1 MPVQSD
7 TRVVT
12 LVLVSAGGDVL
23 GALPPFE
30 VEVPWWSEVASVV
43 SGARSRFGVSVTVLR
58 LLSASLPEQPG
69 GAVTYLATLSGT
81 PAVALTPV
89 SIDLAPHPLRA
100 PYAEVGGPERSLRWA
115 SFVQAARASQVKTWN
130 LSSLWRLETD
140 DGTVWLKELPAF
152 LRGETAVLRWINAV
166 APGAAPTLLAGDG
179 EGRQL
184 LSHLPGEDRFGA
196 PEAERLPMVDLLH
209 GIQLRYLADRPVLDG
224 IGDLRGALLL
234 ERITAAAEPW
244 LPRIDGLD
252 RVLAALPGRLAEV
265 AACGVPETL
274 VHGDF
279 HPGNVRSADGVPPAV
294 LDWGDAFLGHPGF
307 DILRL
312 GGGLSSSAALL
323 ERWASLWR
331 AAVPGCDPLRAVTLL
346 RPVAPLLGAVIY
358 ANFLANI
365 EPDEWPYHLLDV
377 PNCLKAAAEI
387 FVVPM
392 L

>member
-1 MPVQSD
+1 M
-7 TRVVT
+7 RVVT
-12 LVLVSAGGDVL
+12 LVLVSSGGDVL

-30 VEVPWWSEVASVV
+30 VELPWWSEVASVV
-43 SGARSRFGVSVTVLR
+43 SAARARFGVPVTVLR

-69 GAVTYLATLSGT
+69 GAVTYLAEVAS
-81 PAVALTPV
+81 AEVALRPV
-89 SIDLAPHPLRA
+89 SVDLAPHPLRA
-100 PYAEVGGPERSLRWA
+100 PYASVGGPTRSLRWA
-115 SFVQAARASQVKTWN
+115 GAFSSAEQVKTWN
-130 LSSLWRLETD
+130 LSSLWRLETG

-152 LRGETAVLRWINAV
+152 LRAETAVLRWINAV
-166 APGAAPTLLAGDG
+166 APGAAPTLLAADG

-209 GIQLRYLADRPVLDG
+209 AIQLRFLADRPVLDG
-224 IGDLRGALLL
+224 IGDRRGGLLL
-234 ERITAAAEPW
+234 RQITAVAEPW

-252 RVLAALPGRLAEV
+252 QVLAALPGRLAEV

-312 GGGLSSSAALL
+312 SGGLSSSAALL
-323 ERWASLWR
+323 DRWASLWR
-331 AAVPGCDPLRAVTLL
+331 VAVPGCDPLRAVTLL
-346 RPVAPLLGAVIY
+346 RPVAPLLGAAVY
-358 ANFLANI
+358 GAFLANI
-365 EPDEWPYHLLDV
+365 EPDEWPYHTLDV
-377 PNCLKAAAEI
+377 PNCLKAAVEI

>member
-1 MPVQSD
+1 MPAQSD
-7 TRVVT
+7 PRVVT
-12 LVLVSAGGDVL
+12 LVLVSSGGDVL

-43 SGARSRFGVSVTVLR
+43 SAAGLPVTVLR
-58 LLSASLPEQPG
+58 LLSTSLPAQPG
-69 GAVTYLATLSGT
+69 GAVSYLAEVSA
-81 PAVALTPV
+81 PPSVALDPCAVTV
-89 SIDLAPHPLRA
+89 GSHPLRA
-100 PYAEVGGPERSLRWA
+100 PYASVGGPARSLRWA
-115 SFVQAARASQVKTWN
+115 GAFSSAVQIKTWN
-130 LSSLWRLETD
+130 LSSLWRLETG

-152 LRGETAVLRWINAV
+152 LRGETAVLRWINTV
-166 APGAAPTLLAGDG
+166 APGAAPTLLAADG

-196 PEAERLPMVDLLH
+196 PEADRLPMVDLLH
-209 GIQLRYLADRPVLDG
+209 GIQARYLADQPDLDG
-224 IGDLRGALLL
+224 IRDRRGGLLL
-234 ERITAAAEPW
+234 EQITAVASPW
-244 LPRIDGLD
+244 LSRVEGLEDVLTALPD
-252 RVLAALPGRLAEV
+252 RLAAV

-312 GGGLSSSAALL
+312 SEGLPSRAALL
-323 ERWASLWR
+323 DRWASLWR
-331 AAVPGCDPLRAVTLL
+331 ATVPGCDPVRAASLL
-346 RPVAPLLGAVIY
+346 RPMAPLLGAVVY
-358 ANFLANI
+358 AGFLENI
-365 EPDEWPYHLLDV
+365 EPDEWPYHLEDV
-377 PNCLKAAAEI
+377 PSCLNDAVGN